1 MKHVMLDLETL
12 SSSSKAAVIQI
23 GAVVFDLEEL
33 HSVFKATIGVADAKK
48 YGEVSNDT
56 LDSAFSG
63 TDSLAIALDK
73 FTTFVNK
80 VPGKPKFWAH
90 ATFDFPIIANAYRAT
105 GNKFC
110 IPYRDMCDL
119 RTLEFVAGD
128 FIKWEKREGIHHDAT
143 DDAIFQAK
151 HAQKML
157 RVVDTMQQRYGDK

>member
-80 VPGKPKFWAH
+80 VPGKPKF
-90 ATFDFPIIANAYRAT
+90 
-105 GNKFC
+105 
-110 IPYRDMCDL
+110 
-119 RTLEFVAGD
+119 
-128 FIKWEKREGIHHDAT
+128 
-143 DDAIFQAK
+143 
-151 HAQKML
+151 
-157 RVVDTMQQRYGDK
+157 